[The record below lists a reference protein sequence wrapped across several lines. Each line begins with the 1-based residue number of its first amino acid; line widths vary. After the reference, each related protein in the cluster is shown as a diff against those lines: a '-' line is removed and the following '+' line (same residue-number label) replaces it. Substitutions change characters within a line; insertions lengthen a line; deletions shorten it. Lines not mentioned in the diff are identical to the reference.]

1 MAKQKIPGNAM
12 PLDMSVGHVSN
23 TNFNAAPKKQ
33 SVKIRG
39 TGAATKGTKASD
51 KMG

>member
-1 MAKQKIPGNAM
+1 MAKKPQSNGM
-12 PLDMSVGHVSN
+12 PTDYISVGNISTVPQDTS
-23 TNFNAAPKKQ
+23 PKRPTTQ
-33 SVKIRG
+33 TRG

>member
-1 MAKQKIPGNAM
+1 MAKQKIAGNTM
-12 PLDMSVGHVSN
+12 SLNMSVENISN
-23 TNFNAAPKKQ
+23 TNFNAAPKKP

-51 KMG
+51 KMA